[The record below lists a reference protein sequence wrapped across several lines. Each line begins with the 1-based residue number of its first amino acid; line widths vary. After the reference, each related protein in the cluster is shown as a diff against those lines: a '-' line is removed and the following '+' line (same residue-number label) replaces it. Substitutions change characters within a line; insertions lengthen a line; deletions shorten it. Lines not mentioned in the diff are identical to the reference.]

1 MSRNSGRK
9 LVTIDARMLRSSGIG
24 TCLRSLLPR
33 VFARLPEV
41 RFCLLGDVAALR
53 EQPFA
58 GDPRVELR
66 AFSVGVYSAL
76 EQPGLTARIPRD
88 TSLFWAPHI
97 NLPLLSPGKLLVT
110 VHDAFYLNPPRE
122 AVPRLDKRLYLGFLM
137 RALPR
142 RADAV
147 LCDSD
152 FTRRELLAALGPFRV
167 PLHTV
172 PNGVEPSWFEPPR
185 CDPPQLK
192 PYLLYVGNLKPHKNL
207 PRTLAAFERIA
218 ADLPHDFL
226 LIGGGANT
234 FERQLPPHMA
244 PRVRFLGAVSG
255 PSLRCHVEHAAGLV
269 LASLYEGFGLPPVE
283 AMALGVPVLVSRAAS
298 LPEVCGDAALYCDP
312 FDSDDIARGLRSLLT
327 DEAVRARLRQ
337 AGPARA
343 RELDWEQSADRVSEV
358 IAGLL

>member
-33 VFARLPEV
+33 VITRLADV
-41 RFCLLGDVAALR
+41 RFCLLGDVPALR

-58 GDPRVELR
+58 SEPHVELR
-66 AFSVGVYSAL
+66 GFSVGVYSAF
-76 EQPGLTARIPRD
+76 EQPGFAARIPRD
-88 TSLFWAPHI
+88 TNLFWAPHI
-97 NLPLLSPGKLLVT
+97 NLPLFSPGKLLVT
-110 VHDAFYLNPPRE
+110 VHDAFYLNPPPE

-137 RALPR
+137 RALPH

-152 FTRRELLAALGPFRV
+152 FTRRELVAALGTFRA

-172 PNGVEPSWFEPPR
+172 LNGVEPNWFEPPR
-185 CDPPQLK
+185 CERPQAK

-218 ADLPHDFL
+218 GDIPHDFI

-234 FERQLPPHMA
+234 LERQLPPHIA
-244 PRVRFLGAVSG
+244 PRVHFLGAVSG
-255 PSLRCHVEHAAGLV
+255 ASLRCHVEHAAGLV

-312 FDSDDIARGLRSLLT
+312 LDSHDIASGLRSLLT
-327 DEAVRARLRQ
+327 DEAVRARLHER
-337 AGPARA
+337 GPARA

>member
-1 MSRNSGRK
+1 MSRSGGRT
-9 LVTIDARMLRSSGIG
+9 LVTIDARMLQASGIG

-33 VFARLPEV
+33 VFSRLPDV
-41 RFCLLGDVAALR
+41 RFCLLGDISALR
-53 EQPFA
+53 EQSFG

-88 TSLFWAPHI
+88 TRLFWAPHI

-110 VHDAFYLNPPRE
+110 VHDAFYLNPPPE
-122 AVPRLDKRLYLGFLM
+122 AVPRLDKRLYLGLLM

-147 LCDSD
+147 LCVSD
-152 FTRRELLAALGPFRV
+152 FTRRELLARLGPFRSPV
-167 PLHTV
+167 HTV
-172 PNGVEPSWFEPPR
+172 LNGVEPSWFEPPR
-185 CDPPQLK
+185 CHAPQAK
-192 PYLLYVGNLKPHKNL
+192 PYLLYVGNLKPHKNV
-207 PRTLAAFERIA
+207 PRMLAAFERIA
-218 ADLPHDFL
+218 ADVPHDFI

-234 FERQLPPHMA
+234 FSRQLPPHIA
-244 PRVRFLGAVSG
+244 PRVRFLGATSNEV
-255 PSLRCHVEHAAGLV
+255 LRCHVAHASGLV

-298 LPEVCGDAALYCDP
+298 LPEVCADAALYCDP
-312 FDSDDIARGLRSLLT
+312 LDENDIAHGLRTLLG
-327 DEAVRARLRQ
+327 DEALRARLRER
-337 AGPARA
+337 GPARA

>member
-1 MSRNSGRK
+1 MSRKGGRT
-9 LVTIDARMLRSSGIG
+9 LVTIDARMLRASGIG

-33 VFARLPEV
+33 VLSRLPDV

-53 EQPFA
+53 EQSFA
-58 GDPRVELR
+58 FDPRVELR
-66 AFSVGVYSAL
+66 GFSVGVYSAL

-88 TSLFWAPHI
+88 TRLFWAPHI
-97 NLPLLSPGKLLVT
+97 NFPLLSPGKLLVT
-110 VHDAFYLNPPRE
+110 VHDAFYLNPPPE

-152 FTRRELLAALGPFRV
+152 FTRRELLAGLGSFRA

-172 PNGVEPSWFEPPR
+172 LNGVEPSWFEPPH
-185 CDPPQLK
+185 CDPPQPK

-218 ADLPHDFL
+218 ADVPHDFI

-234 FERQLPPHMA
+234 FGRQLPPHIA
-244 PRVRFLGAVSG
+244 PRVRFLGATSG
-255 PSLRCHVEHAAGLV
+255 EVLRCHVAHASGLV

-298 LPEVCGDAALYCDP
+298 LPEVCADAALYCDP
-312 FDSDDIARGLRSLLT
+312 LDSDDIARGLRQLLG
-327 DEAVRARLRQ
+327 DEAVRARLRVR
-337 AGPARA
+337 GPSRA
-343 RELDWEQSADRVSEV
+343 RELDWERSADRVSEV

>member
-1 MSRNSGRK
+1 MSRERGRP

-33 VFARLPEV
+33 VITRLPDA
-41 RFCLLGDVAALR
+41 RFCLLGDVAALG
-53 EQPFA
+53 EQAFA
-58 GDPRVELR
+58 GNSRVELR
-66 AFSVGVYSAL
+66 SFSAGIYSAL
-76 EQPGLTARIPRD
+76 EQPGLLARTPRD
-88 TSLFWAPHI
+88 TRVFWAPHV
-97 NLPLLSPGKLLVT
+97 NLPLFGPGKLLVT
-110 VHDAFYLNPPRE
+110 VHDAFYLNPPPE
-122 AVPRLDKRLYLGFLM
+122 AVPRLDKRLYLGLLM

-147 LCDSD
+147 LCDSE
-152 FTRRELLAALGPFRV
+152 FTRRELLDGLGAFRA

-172 PNGVEPSWFEPPR
+172 LNGVEPSWFEMPS
-185 CDPPQLK
+185 CEPPQVK

-218 ADLPHDFL
+218 ADIPHDFV

-234 FERQLPPHMA
+234 LGRQLPPHIA
-244 PRVRFLGAVSG
+244 PRVRFLGAVG
-255 PSLRCHVEHAAGLV
+255 GDVLRCHVRHAAGLV
-269 LASLYEGFGLPPVE
+269 LASLYEGFGLPPIE

-312 FDSDDIARGLRSLLT
+312 HDTDDIARGLRQLLN
-327 DEAVRARLRQ
+327 DETARDRLRA

-343 RELDWEQSADRVSEV
+343 RSLDWEQSADRVSEV